1 MCKVNTSQNNL
12 CERTLTLLR
21 KNKTPLPDLAQQ
33 AGLPYYWLKSFKS
46 GTIND
51 PSVNRVQQLYEH
63 LTGKKLDV

>member
-21 KNKTPLPDLAQQ
+21 KSKTPLPDLAQR

-46 GTIND
+46 GAIAD
-51 PSVNRVQQLYEH
+51 PSVNRVQHLYEY
-63 LTGKKLDV
+63 LTGKKLAV